1 MVALNATVE
10 APISARAIDF
20 KIVAADGSVDT
31 VVASLDRLII
41 AGWAGRDVRAVED
54 HVRELAALGVK
65 PPSSIPAFYQAG
77 IEILTTAPGIQVLG
91 PDTSGE
97 VEAVF
102 VSIDGDI
109 LVGVGSDHT
118 DRRAEAD
125 LIALSKQMC
134 PKPVS
139 QALWRYSDVAEHWD
153 SLVLRSYATIDGQRL
168 LYQEGAMS
176 NLQPPDVL
184 FGKIG
189 GGKSL
194 PPATVMYGGTL
205 SAIGGIRPMQSM
217 ELILEDPILR
227 RALRRSYT
235 VEALSIIS

>member
-77 IEILTTAPGIQVLG
+77 IETLTTAPGIQVLG

-125 LIALSKQMC
+125 SIALSKQMC

-176 NLQPPDVL
+176 TISSLQ
-184 FGKIG
+184 
-189 GGKSL
+189 
-194 PPATVMYGGTL
+194 TCC
-205 SAIGGIRPMQSM
+205 SARLAAVSRC
-217 ELILEDPILR
+217 R
-227 RALRRSYT
+227 RQPSCTAARSARS
-235 VEALSIIS
+235 VEYDLCSRWSSSSRTPF